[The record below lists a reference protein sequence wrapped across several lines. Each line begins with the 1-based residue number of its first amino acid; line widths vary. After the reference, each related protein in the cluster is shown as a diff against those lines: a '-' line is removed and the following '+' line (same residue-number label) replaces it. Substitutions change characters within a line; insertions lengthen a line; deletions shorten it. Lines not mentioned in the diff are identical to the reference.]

1 MNSSDFG
8 RLGLSETVRTAVER
22 KGYRRATPVQEAAI
36 PVLLEGRDLVATAQ
50 TGTGKTAAFLL
61 PLIDRFVSGQL
72 AGDARRGPLVLIL
85 APTRE
90 LAAQIGESAEGYAAA
105 SGMRHTV
112 VFGGVPK
119 GKQLSELRKR
129 PHLLVA
135 TPGRLLDLLGDRA
148 LSLAGVR
155 ALVLDEADR
164 MLDMGFIPD
173 VRRIAA
179 ALPATRQTALFSATM
194 PQAIESLA
202 AELLLEPARVAIGRP
217 AGSTTEG
224 VQQEVLHVSQ
234 PQKTGTV
241 SGLIRSREM
250 ERDIVFTRT
259 KHKASR
265 LAKQLST
272 HGLRADSIHG
282 DRSQSQRQRALRDF
296 RDGRVRVLVATDIA
310 ARGIDVSDVSHVINY
325 DLPNEPESYVHRIGR
340 TARAGSTGHAVSL
353 CDPSELPHLRAI
365 ERFQNATLDVH
376 RDHEHHLEPP
386 VERSSPRGASRGGST
401 AKPSGG
407 SSRRRSRSR
416 RGPTS
421 R

>member
-61 PLIDRFVSGQL
+61 PIIDRFISGQL
-72 AGDARRGPLVLIL
+72 AGEARRGPVILVL

-119 GKQLSELRKR
+119 GKQFAELRKR

-135 TPGRLLDLLGDRA
+135 TPGRLLDFMGEGA
-148 LSLAGVR
+148 ISLSGVR

-202 AELLLEPARVAIGRP
+202 AELLTDPARISIGKP

-224 VQQEVLHVSQ
+224 VKQEVLHVAQ
-234 PQKTGTV
+234 LQKTGTV
-241 SGLIRSREM
+241 SGLIESRKM
-250 ERDIVFTRT
+250 DRVIVFTRT

-265 LAKQLST
+265 LAKQLVT
-272 HGLRADSIHG
+272 QGLSADAIHG
-282 DRSQSQRQRALRDF
+282 DRSQSQRERALRDF
-296 RDGRVRVLVATDIA
+296 RSGRIRILVATDIA
-310 ARGIDVSDVSHVINY
+310 ARGIDVNDISHVINY

-340 TARAGSTGHAVSL
+340 TARAGASGNAVSL

-386 VERSSPRGASRGGST
+386 SVAPQQHR
-401 AKPSGG
+401 G
-407 SSRRRSRSR
+407 SSSGRSAPGSGRRRSR
-416 RGPTS
+416 RGPGN

>member
-8 RLGLSETVRTAVER
+8 RLGLSETVRSAVER
-22 KGYRRATPVQEAAI
+22 KGYRRATPVQEQAI
-36 PVLLEGRDLVATAQ
+36 PLLLEGRDLVATAQ

-61 PLIDRFVSGQL
+61 PIIDRFVSGQL
-72 AGDARRGPLVLIL
+72 AGDARRGPLVLVL

-112 VFGGVPK
+112 IFGGVPK

-135 TPGRLLDLLGDRA
+135 TPGRLLDLMGERAVSLG
-148 LSLAGVR
+148 GVR

-173 VRRIAA
+173 VRRIAE

-194 PQAIESLA
+194 PKAIEGLA
-202 AELLLEPARVAIGRP
+202 AELLVEPARIAIGRP

-224 VQQEVLHVSQ
+224 IQQEVLHVPQ

-241 SGLIRSREM
+241 SGLIQSRDM
-250 ERDIVFTRT
+250 ERVIVFTRT

-272 HGLRADSIHG
+272 RGLRADSIHG
-282 DRSQSQRQRALRDF
+282 DRSQSQRERALRDF

-310 ARGIDVSDVSHVINY
+310 ARGIDVSDVSHVINF
-325 DLPNEPESYVHRIGR
+325 DLPNEPESYLHRIGR
-340 TARAGSTGHAVSL
+340 TARAGSTGIAVSL

-365 ERFQNATLDVH
+365 ERFQNADLTVH
-376 RDHEHHLEPP
+376 RDHEHHVEPP
-386 VERSSPRGASRGGST
+386 VERAPAGTRSGSPR
-401 AKPSGG
+401 SGG
-407 SSRRRSRSR
+407 SRNRSRSR
-416 RGPTS
+416 RS
-421 R
+421 RG